1 MKDKYQHRAH
11 NKNLLMVHIIL
22 ATKYRKKLLF
32 DDFRIY
38 IKQLLLEI
46 CVTHHWYVKHWKP
59 TRIISI
65 YCCNIIQQTR

>member
-38 IKQLLLEI
+38 IK
-46 CVTHHWYVKHWKP
+46 
-59 TRIISI
+59 
-65 YCCNIIQQTR
+65 